1 MKINELDMRKVS
13 VVCTRAYYVLNQKV
27 FELDEC
33 PDWAE
38 WAAVDADGKAHW
50 FDSQP
55 RIRAKCWR
63 CQPCS
68 SSSRICFGWLFDATD
83 WQHSLIERPEKVR
96 EVTMADLEK
105 KFGCKVK
112 LVKEE

>member
-1 MKINELDMRKVS
+1 MKINELDTRKVS

-33 PDWAE
+33 PDWAQ

-50 FDSQP
+50 FGSQP
-55 RIRAKCWR
+55 CIRAKCWR
-63 CQPCS
+63 RQPCS
-68 SSSRICFGWLFDATD
+68 SSSRVCFGWLFDATD
-83 WQHSLIERPEKVR
+83 WQHSLIERPKKVL

-112 LVKEE
+112 IVKEN